1 MHIRYA
7 LNMNNCMLH
16 TCAMCMRGT
25 RDGVC
30 RVPARESR
38 VHRLR
43 RNTQQVPRDT
53 RNTSLFACS
62 EAPSRALLLRLATV
76 TPSQNVTFN
85 HNRLSARALVV

>member
-1 MHIRYA
+1 MRDVYA
-7 LNMNNCMLH
+7 RH
-16 TCAMCMRGT
+16 ARW
-25 RDGVC
+25 
-30 RVPARESR
+30 RVPSARESPECTDSDAT
-38 VHRLR
+38 
-43 RNTQQVPRDT
+43 NTQQVPRDT